1 MITRAQDQ
9 QIPEP
14 DEQLEI
20 LAMEKLHKKWRRKMT
35 IEEMDAACQQEQR

>member
-1 MITRAQDQ
+1 MITRAQEQ
-9 QIPEP
+9 VPEL

-35 IEEMDAACQQEQR
+35 IEEMDVACQQEQR

>member
-20 LAMEKLHKKWRRKMT
+20 LAMEKLHKNGDEK
-35 IEEMDAACQQEQR
+35 

>member
-1 MITRAQDQ
+1 MITRAQEQ
-9 QIPEP
+9 VLEL